1 MGDVHIY
8 HCLSLAAQLNEKDE
22 SLLSKSTKW
31 ITGISAVALIAGMT
45 GCSNS
50 TKASSAPKDTDCDE
64 WEQEGDAWE
73 CEDSSSSHYNHY
85 FYNGAFYKNN
95 SSLKSAIKKSTS
107 STKASKGFGSG
118 SKSFGG

>member
-1 MGDVHIY
+1 M
-8 HCLSLAAQLNEKDE
+8 
-22 SLLSKSTKW
+22 SKSTKW

-45 GCSNS
+45 GCSNT
-50 TKASSAPKDTDCDE
+50 TKASSPPKDTDCKE

-73 CEDSSSSHYNHY
+73 CEDSGSSHYNHY
-85 FYNGAFYKNN
+85 FYNGAFYN
-95 SSLKSAIKKSTS
+95 SKSNLNSAIKKSTS